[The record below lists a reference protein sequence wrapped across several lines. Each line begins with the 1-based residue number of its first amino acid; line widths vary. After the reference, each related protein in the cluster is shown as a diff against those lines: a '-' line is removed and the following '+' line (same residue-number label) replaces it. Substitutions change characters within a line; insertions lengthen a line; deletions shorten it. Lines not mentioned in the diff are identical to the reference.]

1 MPPFYWQVGGRF
13 PFRWLRACCVTGWT
27 SIALHPARSFIESDR
42 CPRNGFSRSNNTK
55 KRAMLTQLYDDECG
69 FIVSAELV
77 LVATIVVIGLIVG
90 LSEIQHAVNSEL
102 NDVADAIGS
111 VNQSYAFSGFHKY
124 AFFSQRL
131 HAFTRG
137 SFFWDTIDDC
147 DLNQCAISCD
157 GPVRE
162 TSKLGG
168 YGFGGGYSGGG
179 YSGGSYGGGNYGG
192 TCAACGN

>member
-1 MPPFYWQVGGRF
+1 MTPPFDWQVGGRF
-13 PFRWLRACCVTGWT
+13 PFRSLHACCVIGWT
-27 SIALHPARSFIESDR
+27 SIALHSTQGSFEYDR
-42 CPRNGFSRSNNTK
+42 CPRNGFSRSK
-55 KRAMLTQLYDDECG
+55 VAKRRAMLTQLYFDECG

-124 AFFSQRL
+124 AYFGQGL

-157 GPVRE
+157 IPVGE
-162 TSKLGG
+162 TSKGGG
-168 YGFGGGYSGGG
+168 YGFSGG
-179 YSGGSYGGGNYGG
+179 YGGGAFSG
-192 TCAACGN
+192 TCAGGGN